1 MASESKESSSVGDL
15 AGTLEEFT
23 AWFYGSLL
31 QGEKVVFPNVQGK
44 SDVADLKDAL
54 INMLGTRMNLGS
66 FFVFKAEGMGGGDA
80 SSWKKSGVALDV
92 EQKLSVVFGGLR
104 ELHFFVERFVAGSW
118 RL

>member
-1 MASESKESSSVGDL
+1 MASESKESSVGDL

-23 AWFYGSLL
+23 AWFYGSEL
-31 QGEKVVFPNVQGK
+31 QGEKVVFQNVHGK

-54 INMLGTRMNLGS
+54 IAKLGSRVNLGS
-66 FFVFKAEGMGGGDA
+66 FLVFKAERMGGGVT
-80 SSWKKSGVALDV
+80 SSWEKSGVALEA